1 MQHHESH
8 ISGNDNLQLYYQSWT
23 PEQSR
28 RGNVLVVHGHG
39 DHSGRYRNVVNQ
51 LVPAGYAVHAYDLR
65 GHGHSE
71 GERGFLMA
79 WEEFRLDMDAV
90 VNHVRG
96 ESVGKPLFFYG
107 HSLGGLIALDYLLHF
122 PDAAHGLVTS
132 APLVGTPGISPVIIA
147 VARIL
152 SRIAPRT
159 MLHTSTDAG
168 GISRDPTVV
177 QAYIN
182 DPLVHDWGSARFG
195 GETLSRGKWVQ
206 EHVPE
211 LNLPVLV
218 LQGGDDRIA
227 LPVNSH
233 RLFNSAGSDD
243 KTYRE
248 YPEGYHEPHN
258 DLDYEMVLGEVVA
271 WIDAR
276 I

>member
-1 MQHHESH
+1 MQHRESK
-8 ISGNDNLQLYYQSWT
+8 ISGFDNLQLYYQSWT
-23 PEQSR
+23 PEQTR

-39 DHSGRYRNVVNQ
+39 DHSGRYLNVVNQ
-51 LVPAGYAVHAYDLR
+51 LVPAGYTVQAYDLR

-71 GERGFLMA
+71 GKRGFLMA

-90 VNHVRG
+90 VNHVRK
-96 ESVGKPLFFYG
+96 ESAATPLFLYG

-122 PDAAHGLVTS
+122 PDAARGLVTS
-132 APLVGTPGISPVIIA
+132 APLVGTPGISPVVIT

-159 MLHTSTDAG
+159 MLHTGTDAA
-168 GISRDPTVV
+168 GISRDPAAV
-177 QAYIN
+177 QAYID

-206 EHVPE
+206 EHAPE
-211 LNLPVLV
+211 LKLPVFV

-227 LPVNSH
+227 LSENSH
-233 RLFNSAGSDD
+233 RLFNSAGSED
-243 KTYRE
+243 KIYRE

-258 DLDYEMVLGEVVA
+258 DIDHEVVLSEVVD
-271 WIDAR
+271 WLNGHI
-276 I
+276 